1 MFEDALRVD
10 NAQNSRQQHDQDVNR
25 GLALLLLIAVSVL
38 ASSWLLS
45 TPVYLDLEIAAQA
58 FPVLFSAIM
67 FFAITRIQNRYLN
80 KIAFP
85 FSFIIIFACWS
96 YVIYLNASVP
106 TMQDEAN
113 ADIVSIQLS
122 GMSDA
127 MYYLGLCLLV
137 ILHQQHFKFAVY
149 LSSICLIGLMSAI
162 LVFTSMDIST
172 LIAILFILSSSIA
185 LAFISANT
193 NLPQLVE
200 SPSIITDDFAH
211 DDILPSEIEEQTI
224 VPELAINTLPL
235 NENTITHDWELIL
248 RELQG
253 ELKNIADVDALF
265 KRMLVFLNGA
275 MEFNAAAVGMLQDKS
290 IKRIAVYGDDE
301 FVHSQSLGWTSQR
314 IRQVFSSREPI
325 LSQQQNLSGS
335 GADVGETLHRM
346 DVPVIS
352 NGKAVGLV
360 TIFRETMVFD
370 THDVKLA
377 SSIVFHSML
386 ALRQSR
392 LQDEVKRLSSDK
404 PSTHLT
410 LYTREQ
416 FVQNVKPVLE
426 KLGKPRECSMFIVD
440 IDNLSDVLDKIGRE
454 ASTLLYRT
462 ISRTIISEL
471 TERDL
476 IGRYGN
482 EGFIVLMDE
491 TDMNGAKAKAETIR
505 KKIENIKVKYQE
517 HVITST
523 VSIGLTIVSDPD
535 EDLATLMRKA
545 DMGLFVAKENGC
557 NTLKVSL

>member
-1 MFEDALRVD
+1 MFEEALRKD
-10 NAQNSRQQHDQDVNR
+10 STHNSRQQQDQDVNR

-45 TPVYLDLEIAAQA
+45 TPVYFDLEIAAQA
-58 FPVLFSAIM
+58 FPVLFSAVM
-67 FFAITRIQNRYLN
+67 FFAVTRIQHNLLN

-85 FSFIIIFACWS
+85 FSFIIVFASWS
-96 YVIYLNASVP
+96 CVIYLNTSVP

-113 ADIVSIQLS
+113 ADIVLAQLS

-127 MYYLGLCLLV
+127 IYFLGLCLLV
-137 ILHQQHFKFAVY
+137 ILHQRHFKFAVY
-149 LSSICLIGLMSAI
+149 LSSICLISMITVL
-162 LVFTSMDIST
+162 LLFTSMEITT

-185 LAFISANT
+185 LAFISANQQIEP
-193 NLPQLVE
+193 LLE
-200 SPSIITDDFAH
+200 SASIIHEFDQDDL
-211 DDILPSEIEEQTI
+211 LPSEIEEEKI
-224 VPELAINTLPL
+224 IPELAINTLPL
-235 NENTITHDWELIL
+235 NENTVTHDWELIL

-253 ELKNIADVDALF
+253 ELKNIPDVDALF

-290 IKRIAVYGDDE
+290 IKKIAVYGDDE

-314 IRQVFSSREPI
+314 IKQVFSSKEPI
-325 LSQQQNLSGS
+325 LSQQSHLSGS
-335 GADVGETLHRM
+335 GSDVGEALHRM

-360 TIFRETMVFD
+360 TVFRETMVFD
-370 THDVKLA
+370 THDIKLA

-410 LYTREQ
+410 LYSREQ
-416 FVQNVKPVLE
+416 FVQKVKPVLE

-440 IDNLSDVLDKIGRE
+440 IDNFSDIVDKIGRE

-462 ISRTIISEL
+462 ISKAIMQEL
-471 TERDL
+471 GERDL
-476 IGRYGN
+476 LGRYGN

-491 TDMNGAKAKAETIR
+491 TDLNGAKAKAESIR
-505 KKIENIKVKYQE
+505 KKIENVKIKYQE

-535 EDLATLMRKA
+535 EDLPTLMRKA

-557 NTLKVSL
+557 NTVKVSL